1 MRQSM
6 GKTAAGT
13 GGPFSFSN
21 ANFSPLIDFKGK
33 IVEDD
38 LEDNKN
44 EFNWSNRDLAQLRK
58 ERNPVLKSELKGA
71 NDPQSKEQLVE
82 S

>member
-6 GKTAAGT
+6 GKTSTGAGR
-13 GGPFSFSN
+13 PFSFSN
-21 ANFSPLIDFKGK
+21 ANFSPLIDCKAK
-33 IVEDD
+33 IDEDD

-58 ERNPVLKSELKGA
+58 ERNSVLKSELKGV
-71 NDPQSKEQLVE
+71 DDLQSKEQLD